1 MFFQTIA
8 RRRMYALRTH
18 KDMPDSCFLVF
29 VINLLTSLSYRE
41 VNYGMGTFDEK
52 IVQYSAGSTGSATSA
67 FGPLSFA
74 RPHTVAARGVMVDV
88 SQVRFVSGSAAGV
101 TTG

>member
-1 MFFQTIA
+1 M
-8 RRRMYALRTH
+8 
-18 KDMPDSCFLVF
+18 F

-41 VNYGMGTFDEK
+41 VHYGTGAFDEK
-52 IVQYSAGSTGSATSA
+52 TVQHSAGSTGSAPST

-74 RPHTVAARGVMVDV
+74 RPHIVAARGVMVDV
-88 SQVRFVSGSAAGV
+88 SQVRFVASFAAGV